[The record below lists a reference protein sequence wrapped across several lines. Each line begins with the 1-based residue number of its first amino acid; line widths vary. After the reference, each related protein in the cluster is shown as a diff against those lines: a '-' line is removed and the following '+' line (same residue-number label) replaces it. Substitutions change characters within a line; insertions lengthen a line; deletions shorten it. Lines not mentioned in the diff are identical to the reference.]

1 MRDKLSLLSRC
12 PLRSIAPIVP
22 FGSSIA
28 DFVIPQM
35 GNFPSAE
42 HINTSNGF
50 SARYNGPAVSEMNG
64 KQKEIRDKILASRKG
79 TGLSGPFGPW
89 LAIPEIAGPSQE
101 LGRACRYGTS
111 LSFRESELVILLTG
125 AKTRSHAEFDIH
137 VGEALKA
144 GLGMDIIQS
153 IPRDEE
159 FSIEAVEAK
168 VIPLLANSREVAIA
182 RFTAELLDT
191 YTVSDETYANSKA
204 ALDGKDTV
212 LVELVAI
219 AGYYTYVSYT
229 LNTFRIPSKPETM
242 K

>member
-1 MRDKLSLLSRC
+1 MLGLSFSTQYIVSTLLLSTQ
-12 PLRSIAPIVP
+12 
-22 FGSSIA
+22 GK
-28 DFVIPQM
+28 
-35 GNFPSAE
+35 FPSAE

-50 SARYNGPAVSEMNG
+50 SARYNGPDVSEMNER
-64 KQKEIRDKILASRKG
+64 QKEIRDKIVASRKG

-89 LAIPEIAGPSQE
+89 LAIPEIAEPSQE

-137 VGEALKA
+137 VGEALKE
-144 GLGMDIIQS
+144 GLSMEIIQS
-153 IPRDEE
+153 IPRDDD
-159 FSIEAVEAK
+159 FSTAAVEAK
-168 VIPLLANSREVAIA
+168 VIPLLDNDREAAIA

-191 YTVSDETYANSKA
+191 YTVSDETYAKSRA
-204 ALDGKDTV
+204 ALENKDTV

-219 AGYYTYVSYT
+219 IGYYTYVSYT
-229 LNTFRIPSKPETM
+229 LNTFRIPSKTET